1 MLGFGVI
8 IPILPIFTKELG
20 AQDYQIGLIAMIYPI
35 MNFFFAPLWGTLSD
49 RHGRRPII
57 LVSVFITALA
67 YLVFAQVNMLSIL
80 FLSRLLSG
88 IGSANISVAQ
98 AYITDVT
105 TPQERTK
112 TLGLLGAAFG
122 IGFIIGPTLGGFL
135 KSISSPGQVD
145 WVGYVLASMSFLNFG
160 IAYFLLPE
168 SMKNKRIDAPFNF
181 RVVTGIAT
189 ELKKPSIRE
198 LLLINF
204 IFIAAFMLMNMAC
217 SLMWKEVDGLSDKQV
232 GYVFAFTGLA
242 TAIVQGLLV
251 GRMVKWFGEK
261 KMLAYGT
268 FFMIAGMLML
278 PLVGESYFIPLELV
292 GLTFIALANGCLT
305 PSITSLISKYSD
317 PKDVGQ
323 VLGVNQSFGS
333 VARAAGMGISGFL
346 YGINFHVPFFAGALL
361 MTLCFWLAN
370 TFSKTPAP
378 ATQS

>member
-57 LVSVFITALA
+57 LVSVFITGLA
-67 YLVFAQVNMLSIL
+67 YLVFAQVNLLSIL

-145 WVGYVLASMSFLNFG
+145 WVGYVLASMSFVNFG

-168 SMKNKRIDAPFNF
+168 SMKNRRIDAPFNF
-181 RVVTGIAT
+181 KVVTGIVT

-232 GYVFAFTGLA
+232 GYVFAFTGVA
-242 TAIVQGLLV
+242 TVIVQGLLV

-268 FFMIAGMLML
+268 FFMIAGMAML

-333 VARAAGMGISGFL
+333 LARAVGMGISGFL
-346 YGINFHVPFFAGALL
+346 YGMNFHVPFFAGALL

-370 TFSKTPAP
+370 TFSKIPSP
-378 ATQS
+378 QS

>member
-20 AQDYQIGLIAMIYPI
+20 AQDYQVGLIAMIYPI

>member
-1 MLGFGVI
+1 MNA
-8 IPILPIFTKELG
+8 LP
-20 AQDYQIGLIAMIYPI
+20 
-35 MNFFFAPLWGTLSD
+35 
-49 RHGRRPII
+49 
-57 LVSVFITALA
+57 
-67 YLVFAQVNMLSIL
+67 IL

-122 IGFIIGPTLGGFL
+122 IGFIVGPTLGGFL
-135 KSISSPGQVD
+135 KSISSPGLVD
-145 WVGYVLASMSFLNFG
+145 WVGYVAAGMSFVNLG
-160 IAYFLLPE
+160 LAYFLLPE
-168 SMKNKRIDAPFNF
+168 STKVKRANAPFNF
-181 RVVTGIAT
+181 KVVTGIVT

-217 SLMWKEVDGLSDKQV
+217 SLMWKEVDGLSDKQI

-242 TAIVQGLLV
+242 TAIVQGTLV

-261 KMLAYGT
+261 KMLIYGI
-268 FFMIAGMLML
+268 FFMIAGLMLL

-292 GLTFIALANGCLT
+292 ALALIALANGCLT
-305 PSITSLISKYSD
+305 PSITSLISKYSE
-317 PKDVGQ
+317 PHDVGQ

-333 VARAAGMGISGFL
+333 LARAA
-346 YGINFHVPFFAGALL
+346 
-361 MTLCFWLAN
+361 
-370 TFSKTPAP
+370 
-378 ATQS
+378 